1 MMISL
6 ETILIILS
14 AGLFLLGWACLLTQ
28 RVVLK
33 QIVGLK
39 ILLQS
44 VTLIL
49 VLAGLRHDNLHLAQ
63 LLVISAL
70 VVEAVIVSLALAM
83 VIGVIKRIPTG
94 DVDQLRSLRG

>member
-1 MMISL
+1 MIPMSDL
-6 ETILIILS
+6 PMILLS

-33 QIVGLK
+33 QVVGLK

-44 VTLIL
+44 VTLLLII
-49 VLAGLRHDNLHLAQ
+49 AGRWQSDLFLAQ

-70 VVEAVIVSLALAM
+70 VVEAVVVSLALAM
-83 VIGVIKRIPTG
+83 VVSVLKRIPSG
-94 DVDQLRSLRG
+94 DIDQLRSLRG

>member
-1 MMISL
+1 MIFSL
-6 ETILIILS
+6 ETILIFLS

-49 VLAGLRHDNLHLAQ
+49 VLAGLRHENLHLAQ

-83 VIGVIKRIPTG
+83 VVDVIKKIPSG

>member
-1 MMISL
+1 MSLSL

-49 VLAGLRHDNLHLAQ
+49 VLAGLRHENLHLAQ

-83 VIGVIKRIPTG
+83 VIDVIKRIPTG
-94 DVDQLRSLRG
+94 DVDQLRSLKG